1 MNRRARGAMLFLLL
15 VTIFLLPGCLI
26 ETQASQQRDAT
37 IAELQRQV
45 DELKAANQEL
55 SQRFD
60 DSARISGE
68 AVLGFQNLQNEV
80 SVLQGRFDEV
90 EHASKLSRQEL
101 EAIRR
106 QLASELTKINKRLDT
121 AEKELGIKYIDTG
134 DEQQLITER
143 DSFNQAMALYNQGNL
158 EAAKAKFRDY
168 IATYPKSKV
177 LDEAQFYLAEC
188 QFKQKNWEES
198 ILAFDTL
205 VTRYPNS
212 KFASTAYLRMGVA
225 FFENGQLADA
235 RLFFEKV
242 IEMYPKTREAEI
254 AKKKLQM
261 MR

>member
-1 MNRRARGAMLFLLL
+1 MNRRALGSMLFLLL

-45 DELKAANQEL
+45 DELKATNQEL

-106 QLASELTKINKRLDT
+106 Q
-121 AEKELGIKYIDTG
+121 
-134 DEQQLITER
+134 
-143 DSFNQAMALYNQGNL
+143 
-158 EAAKAKFRDY
+158 
-168 IATYPKSKV
+168 
-177 LDEAQFYLAEC
+177 
-188 QFKQKNWEES
+188 
-198 ILAFDTL
+198 
-205 VTRYPNS
+205 
-212 KFASTAYLRMGVA
+212 
-225 FFENGQLADA
+225 
-235 RLFFEKV
+235 
-242 IEMYPKTREAEI
+242 
-254 AKKKLQM
+254 
-261 MR
+261 